1 MESRSPPRKDRS
13 LQDNFV
19 SFARAQA
26 PRKILEH
33 PTGVTNTFFKVNS
46 ACWIAAST
54 CPQKNAS
61 PLAAIFSERP
71 VVGAQKQVFWGITPH
86 HGCLFIA
93 CSLSAHLTYP
103 HNVCF
108 HLAGLIWINP
118 KNFKQTKKN
127 KKNKKNKKTNDL
139 GTT

>member
-1 MESRSPPRKDRS
+1 MIELIYIICALRTSKDMK
-13 LQDNFV
+13 D
-19 SFARAQA
+19 
-26 PRKILEH
+26 
-33 PTGVTNTFFKVNS
+33 
-46 ACWIAAST
+46 
-54 CPQKNAS
+54 
-61 PLAAIFSERP
+61 
-71 VVGAQKQVFWGITPH
+71 

-127 KKNKKNKKTNDL
+127 KKTKKQKKQKKQKKTKKQKKQKKTKKTKKNKKKTKKNKTTNDL